1 MYQNNDGGT
10 PESRDGGKGG
20 KYFYLRDDHDV
31 MKVQRFI

>member
-20 KYFYLRDDHDV
+20 KYIYLKDDRDDLEG
-31 MKVQRFI
+31 